1 MFEILMYLFEN
12 YMDGSIVLNV
22 DSDTIMTELEQ
33 VGFSRNEIGR
43 ALNWLEGLTRFQ
55 ETVKK
60 SDTFITSHAIRHYS
74 LEETE
79 RLSLEGRGLLL
90 YLEQLSILDPLTREI
105 VIDRLMALDNREID
119 MGRIKWVVL
128 IALFNQPDKKSAL
141 SLLQDMILSD
151 AFDVLH

>member
-12 YMDGSIVLNV
+12 YMDGSVALNA
-22 DSDTIMTELEQ
+22 DQDTIFSELEQ
-33 VGFSRNEIGR
+33 AGFHRNEIGR
-43 ALNWLEGLTRFQ
+43 ALDWLDGLNRVQ
-55 ETVKK
+55 ETVQIG
-60 SDTFITSHAIRHYS
+60 SQITSQSIRCYS
-74 LEETE
+74 LEECEQIAT
-79 RLSLEGRGLLL
+79 EGRGFLL
-90 YLEQLSILDPLTREI
+90 YLEQIGILDPTTREV

-119 MGRIKWVVL
+119 LGRIKWVVL

>member
-12 YMDGSIVLNV
+12 YMDGSVALNA
-22 DSDTIMTELEQ
+22 DQDTIMSELELA
-33 VGFSRNEIGR
+33 GFARNEIGR
-43 ALNWLEGLTRFQ
+43 ALDWLDGLAKLQ
-55 ETVKK
+55 ETVQ
-60 SDTFITSHAIRHYS
+60 SGPLFTSLAMRYYTY
-74 LEETE
+74 EEEE
-79 RLSLEGRGLLL
+79 RIGLAGRGFLL
-90 YLEQLSILDPLTREI
+90 YLEQLGILDPMTREV
-105 VIDRLMALDNREID
+105 VIDRLMALEYRELD